1 MGRRLLATTALGIA
15 FGFWLA
21 WTRMTDFD
29 QIVGALLLRR
39 AYLWLMFATGVGTTV
54 VGLQLLRRTAASTLV
69 GREPVSWP
77 SVPPQRR
84 HVVGS
89 VLFGLGWALAG
100 ACPGP
105 IVAQVGMGR
114 LSSLFT
120 LAGLFLGIALADA
133 LARRSSEDLTRSPCA
148 GETAEKLA

>member
-1 MGRRLLATTALGIA
+1 MPKRVIAALFGVG

-29 QIVGALLLRR
+29 QIVGALLQRR
-39 AYLWLMFATGVGTTV
+39 AYLWLMFATGGFTTV
-54 VGLQLLRRTAASTLV
+54 VGLQILQRAGAVTLLRHEALH
-69 GREPVSWP
+69 WP
-77 SVPPQRR
+77 AVPPQRR

-89 VLFGLGWALAG
+89 LLFGTGWALAG

-105 IVAQVGMGR
+105 IAAQVGSGR

-120 LAGLFLGIALADA
+120 LAGLLAGIALADA
-133 LARRSSEDLTRSPCA
+133 WGRRTAQARVASPCA
-148 GETAEKLA
+148 GEAAEMLT

>member
-1 MGRRLLATTALGIA
+1 MRKRVIA
-15 FGFWLA
+15 GLFGVGFGFWLA

-29 QIVGALLLRR
+29 QIVGALLLQR
-39 AYLWLMFATGVGTTV
+39 AYLWLMFATGVFTTI
-54 VGLQLLRRTAASTLV
+54 VGLQLLQRAGAVTLL
-69 GREPVSWP
+69 RHEPVSWP

-89 VLFGLGWALAG
+89 LLFGTGWALAG

-105 IVAQVGMGR
+105 IAAQVGAGR

-120 LAGLFLGIALADA
+120 LAGLLAGIALADA
-133 LARRSSEDLTRSPCA
+133 WARRTAQPRVASPCA
-148 GETAEKLA
+148 GEATENLA

>member
-1 MGRRLLATTALGIA
+1 MPKRVIAALFGVG

-29 QIVGALLLRR
+29 QIVGALLQRR
-39 AYLWLMFATGVGTTV
+39 AYLWLMFATGVFTTV
-54 VGLQLLRRTAASTLV
+54 VGLQILQRAGAVTLLRHEALH
-69 GREPVSWP
+69 WP
-77 SVPPQRR
+77 AVPPQRR

-89 VLFGLGWALAG
+89 LLFGTGWALAG

-105 IVAQVGMGR
+105 IAAQVGSGR

-120 LAGLFLGIALADA
+120 LAGLLAGIALADA
-133 LARRSSEDLTRSPCA
+133 WGRRTAQARVASPCA
-148 GETAEKLA
+148 GEAAEMLT